1 MQVDG
6 RQSGLSR
13 DAAIMKL
20 LLLLLLQVMT
30 SLCVTQVCCQG
41 GRTTGVRVKASG

>member
-20 LLLLLLQVMT
+20 LLLLLQLMT
-30 SLCVTQVCCQG
+30 SLCVTQVSCQG